1 MSLSKNCCICQAEIT
16 KEDAPVIAMSAYGNP
31 KCVCEECEGLID
43 KATLS
48 REHDQ
53 ITDACRSL
61 GESLTRGNT
70 CDEQV
75 IDTVNEIIK
84 NATERCEKI
93 ADGSYDFSLDEKG
106 DEEEFDITDDIKE
119 SEEDRLQDEK
129 DAKAAKILDT
139 ITSWA
144 AGIIF
149 VGAVAF
155 FIFKFVL

>member
-48 REHDQ
+48 REPDQ

-75 IDTVNEIIK
+75 IGTVNEIIK